1 MLSSALLSFREGF
14 EAVLIVGIIHTYLK
28 QTNKKN
34 LSKYVFWGGV
44 IGILISLVGGFIG
57 FREAQQMEEAGEAI
71 FEGTMML
78 LAAGLIGY
86 FVVWMARQNRNIA
99 ANLKSSVDHNSTGWG
114 LFTLTFLSVFRE
126 GLELVTFILTKVNEQ
141 ASIVAVGTLLG
152 IIVAITLGYVL
163 FKTSTKL
170 NVKMIFKV
178 LGLIL
183 IFIGAELLGEGLVKF
198 IPAGGEALEV
208 TGAILFAGFSL
219 LYFLKDDLNRV
230 LKRA

>member
-14 EAVLIVGIIHTYLK
+14 EAVLIVGIILTYLK

-34 LSKYVFWGGV
+34 LSTFVFWGGI
-44 IGILISLVGGFIG
+44 IGILISLVGGFVG
-57 FREAQQMEEAGEAI
+57 FKKAQGMEEAGEAI
-71 FEGTMML
+71 FEGVMML
-78 LAAGLIGY
+78 LASGLISY

-99 ANLKSSVDHNSTGWG
+99 VNLKTSVDRTSTGWG

-126 GLELVTFILTKVNEQ
+126 GLELVTFILTKVSEQ
-141 ASIVAVGTLLG
+141 ASTVAFGTIVGIILAVALG
-152 IIVAITLGYVL
+152 IVL

-183 IFIGAELLGEGLVKF
+183 IFIGAELFGEGLVKF
-198 IPAGGEALEV
+198 FPAGGEALEV
-208 TGAILFAGFSL
+208 SGAILFAIFSL
-219 LYFLKDDLNRV
+219 IYFLKDDLKQV
-230 LKRA
+230 LKRS